1 MTRRWDGPN
10 LLIGQSGGATAVI
23 NASLTGAIIAARE
36 SGAFAGVL
44 GMRGGIEGALRG
56 DLIDLGNLPEEKLQ
70 VLRRTPSSALQTGRY
85 KLLEED
91 LGTVLNRLTE
101 LGVTAMVFIGGNDS
115 ADTTHRLAK
124 HAADRDYPLQVIHV
138 PKTVDNDLV
147 GTDHCPGYG
156 SIARVMANVVR
167 DATFDTL
174 AAPPLY
180 PVKFIEAMGRDAGW
194 VAAAGTLGFSV
205 SEWDLLP
212 LVYLPERKPEDT
224 NQIVEAVAADVAE
237 RGWSVV
243 IIPETLRDASGRH
256 LGGETPNWVDQF
268 GHAYFP
274 SAGEALARLTN
285 ERLGLR
291 ARYEKV
297 GSWAR
302 MSISMVSETDLREA
316 WDLGR
321 AAIDALNRG
330 ETSVMMAL
338 RRRSDGPYRCDIEA
352 IPVDTVANQVRQ
364 LPSSFLAPDGKGVT
378 ASFASYAYPLLGPNP
393 VPEYARL

>member
-1 MTRRWDGPN
+1 MTAGK
-10 LLIGQSGGATAVI
+10 LLVGQSGGATAVI
-23 NASLTGAIIAARE
+23 NASLAGVVAAAQE
-36 SGAFAGVL
+36 SSSFDGVL
-44 GMRGGIEGALRG
+44 GMRGGIEGALKG
-56 DLIDLGNLPEEKLQ
+56 DVLDLTRLSPVQIEG
-70 VLRRTPSSALQTGRY
+70 LRRTPSSALQTGRY
-85 KLLEED
+85 KLQDSDFEPL
-91 LGTVLNRLTE
+91 LAQLTVLD
-101 LGVTAMVFIGGNDS
+101 VTGMIFIGGNDS
-115 ADTTHRLAK
+115 ADTTHRLAGFAK
-124 HAADRDYPLQVIHV
+124 EHGHPLNVVHV

-174 AAPPLY
+174 AAPSLY

-212 LVYLPERKPEDT
+212 LLYLPERKPASADA
-224 NQIVEAVAADVAE
+224 IVDAVAADVVD

-243 IIPETLRDASGRH
+243 IIPETLRDASDRH

-274 SAGEALARLTN
+274 SAGEALTRLTN
-285 ERLGLR
+285 QRLGLR

-302 MSISMVSETDLREA
+302 MSMSLVSETDLQEA
-316 WDLGR
+316 WDLGH
-321 AAIDALNRG
+321 AAVHALVRG

-338 RRRSDGPYRCDIEA
+338 RRRSEGPYRSDIEA
-352 IPVDTVANQVRQ
+352 IPVDRVANRVRQ
-364 LPSSFLAPDGKGVT
+364 LPPTFLDESGKGVNT
-378 ASFASYAYPLLGPNP
+378 LFSSYAYPLLGPNP
-393 VPEYARL
+393 VPTYVRL